1 MKKVIFTVGIASCL
15 LFLGTKQAQ
24 AQSGQKYSTG
34 LNSLSTGDAL
44 GSSNNMPLIIK
55 TDNII
60 RAVFGAG
67 GGLQINN
74 LAGVGSRLLQTDSAG
89 NILPFTWGNAQQVLY
104 GNGVWGK
111 LPPDVDLLTK
121 DGNNNIYYNAGTVGI
136 GTSTPNSIY
145 KLDVLGDANIN
156 GNLFVGGGIVI
167 QPEPTG
173 TVVVPPPPPP
183 GTKSLMI
190 QAQEVQ
196 TAKLRTNALAVMGSA
211 TFTGGLQTNS
221 LAGVGNRILQTD
233 ANGNI
238 SPMSSGTSSQVLF
251 GDGTWQTLPRPQ
263 PTFWY
268 GVTNNSITY
277 NGTVGISNLMA
288 GITFTPNPAYALDV
302 NGDANVSGNLF
313 VGQGVIIAQVDT
325 GAPTPMPMS
334 PPKDLQITAQK
345 VHLQSALAV
354 TGNAA
359 FSGGIDAQTLT
370 FKGTTAGMG
379 YVLPGNPIPTATLNA
394 GNLVLAAN
402 TNVWGGLNVA
412 SLATGSGFQQLFVD
426 SFGNLSL
433 GNNSNQRPVNPNTSI
448 PACSTGN
455 PAWLLGGNTM
465 INKWGG
471 TISGAF
477 IGTCDASDFVM
488 KTLGIERMRI
498 TAAGNV
504 YVDIAYP
511 KYTPFGNA
519 LFTVNG
525 QMVAKDLFVEVTDWS
540 DYVFKKDYKL
550 IPLPEVEK
558 YINEHG
564 HLKNIPN
571 AKEVETNGQN
581 VGKLQVLQ
589 MEKIEE
595 LTLYVIEVNK
605 KVEKLEKIEKE
616 NEALKKENKE
626 LKKNK

>member
-1 MKKVIFTVGIASCL
+1 MKKQIQIQNNHPSLISPKGRRTLIML
-15 LFLGTKQAQ
+15 LLI
-24 AQSGQKYSTG
+24 
-34 LNSLSTGDAL
+34 LS
-44 GSSNNMPLIIK
+44 PLFW
-55 TDNII
+55 
-60 RAVFGAG
+60 RGAG
-67 GGLQINN
+67 GEVQAQDDGGQKWSTYGNKLGQTDDGSGDRVSNRAKFLGSLDSFPLIFKTNN
-74 LAGVGSRLLQTDSAG
+74 VQQMRLGTNGAFQLKSLIGAGNRLLQA
-89 NILPFTWGNAQQVLY
+89 
-104 GNGVWGK
+104 
-111 LPPDVDLLTK
+111 
-121 DGNNNIYYNAGTVGI
+121 
-136 GTSTPNSIY
+136 
-145 KLDVLGDANIN
+145 
-156 GNLFVGGGIVI
+156 
-167 QPEPTG
+167 
-173 TVVVPPPPPP
+173 
-183 GTKSLMI
+183 
-190 QAQEVQ
+190 
-196 TAKLRTNALAVMGSA
+196 
-211 TFTGGLQTNS
+211 
-221 LAGVGNRILQTD
+221 D

-238 SPMSSGTSSQVLF
+238 NPLIMGTSTQYLA
-251 GDGTWQTLPRPQ
+251 GDGSWRVFPPIPPFLWTQVP
-263 PTFWY
+263 
-268 GVTNNSITY
+268 
-277 NGTVGISNLMA
+277 NGINYTGNVGINNP
-288 GITFTPNPAYALDV
+288 TPAVALDV
-302 NGDANVSGNLF
+302 IGDVQVSNNLYVNG
-313 VGQGVIIAQVDT
+313 GVIIGNHVSVASIAASREIATSKLKADT
-325 GAPTPMPMS
+325 IRTDAASIAIADHINAIRDVNVGGKINTIGS
-334 PPKDLQITAQK
+334 IN
-345 VHLQSALAV
+345 VGSALAV
-354 TGNAA
+354 SGNAT
-359 FSGGIDAQTLT
+359 FSGGIDAQNIT

-412 SLATGSGFQQLFVD
+412 SLAGGSGLNQLYVD

-626 LKKNK
+626 LKKKVTK